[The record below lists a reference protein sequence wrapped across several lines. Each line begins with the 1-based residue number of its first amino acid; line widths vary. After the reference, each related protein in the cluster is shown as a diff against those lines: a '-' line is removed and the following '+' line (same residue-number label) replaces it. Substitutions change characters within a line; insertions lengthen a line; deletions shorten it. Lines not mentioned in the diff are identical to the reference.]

1 MDFLLDLDLGSLL
14 TYGLCAA
21 AMAALFWLSTSMM
34 PNTKFDHSSST
45 TKSRGRPQLPPGP
58 TGLAGLVKFF
68 RGLNKFELHLTATEW
83 AKQYGEIVACN
94 ILGQNI
100 IFLNSADISVGSSER
115 SLVKSVLTG
124 QMHLPKFVPR
134 TFSGKYIFFNCQDAC
149 MSPYNS
155 DTKRMRK
162 ALHASLRFYGDGVQQ
177 FEQTVHS
184 EIDHVIAR
192 LHGTHDAVSGQDFE
206 NLVSDSILSVIHI
219 LLTGSRPEEGDPNV
233 LNMREFD
240 HWFSALLTPDIDIL
254 LQVAPWLRLFPC
266 RAGHLWSLADG
277 YKKKFLDYYFHHMKA
292 RTSTSSSSPTIQP
305 ATTSSSLLSY
315 TDQCHHACHYIT
327 NKTQSPGD
335 QRGLVNVLLAQQQSD
350 TDQWLSDERIQC
362 LLLNIVTGG
371 NGHFLSLPPTLF
383 LK

>member
-1 MDFLLDLDLGSLL
+1 
-14 TYGLCAA
+14 
-21 AMAALFWLSTSMM
+21 
-34 PNTKFDHSSST
+34 
-45 TKSRGRPQLPPGP
+45 
-58 TGLAGLVKFF
+58 
-68 RGLNKFELHLTATEW
+68 
-83 AKQYGEIVACN
+83 
-94 ILGQNI
+94 
-100 IFLNSADISVGSSER
+100 
-115 SLVKSVLTG
+115 
-124 QMHLPKFVPR
+124 
-134 TFSGKYIFFNCQDAC
+134 

-277 YKKKFLDYYFHHMKA
+277 YKKKFLDYYFHHMK
-292 RTSTSSSSPTIQP
+292 
-305 ATTSSSLLSY
+305 
-315 TDQCHHACHYIT
+315 
-327 NKTQSPGD
+327 KTQSPGD

-362 LLLNIVTGG
+362 LLLNIVTGAY
-371 NGHFLSLPPTLF
+371 LTTRSSLLGCLLF
-383 LK
+383 LLHYPDVQKRVQKEIDEVIGERKCRFGTNCACLTWMLLSWKLYAFLVRVRWAFQDATERRSRSTATRFPRTPRCFAICGTFIMTTSSGATPGPSDRKGFWTTKGSHSQLRILFD